1 MVYPVHWIDPLTSI
15 IVFYWTRVYPVH

>member
-1 MVYPVHWIDPLTSI
+1 MHWIDPLTSI